1 MRGEGYIQSDEGG
14 MGAILGLF
22 CGAAAG
28 VVETVNWGS
37 SESPLDLGWR
47 KMAGRVSES
56 LRGIFECVFF
66 GRVEEKSSS
75 GSFFWVCL
83 SLR

>member
-1 MRGEGYIQSDEGG
+1 MYIQSDEGG

-22 CGAAAG
+22 CDAAAG
-28 VVETVNWGS
+28 VVETVNWGES

-56 LRGIFECVFF
+56 LRGILERGF
-66 GRVEEKSSS
+66 
-75 GSFFWVCL
+75 
-83 SLR
+83 